1 MIRLTD
7 FDAILSDLDG
17 VLVDSDAAIAEG
29 YDEWADGHGLDREL
43 VRSLYPG
50 TPARQ
55 VVERAAP
62 WLDAAAE
69 AERIDSIHVARG
81 SAVAALPGAAALLAA
96 PPKPLAVVTSCS
108 RALATAR
115 FAASGLEAPEVVV
128 TADDV
133 ATGKPDPAAYL
144 EAARRLGAEPFRCVV
159 IEDAPAGVSAGK
171 AAGMTVLALTTTHA
185 ADELSDADEL
195 AADLAALAG

>member
-1 MIRLTD
+1 MPDLAR

-17 VLVDSDAAIAEG
+17 VLVDSDAAIGRG
-29 YDEWADGHGLDREL
+29 YDEWADRHGLDRDH

-55 VVERAAP
+55 VVEQAAP
-62 WLDAAAE
+62 GLDAAAE
-69 AERIDSIHVARG
+69 AEAIDAIHVAHGAEVR
-81 SAVAALPGAAALLAA
+81 ALPGAHELLDA
-96 PPKPLAVVTSCS
+96 PPRPLAVVTSCS
-108 RALATAR
+108 RKLAAAR
-115 FAASGLEAPEVVV
+115 FGASGLRAPEVVV

-144 EAARRLGAEPFRCVV
+144 EAARRMGVQPGRCLV
-159 IEDAPAGVSAGK
+159 IEDAPAGVEAGK

-185 ADELSDADEL
+185 PAELSDADEL
-195 AADLAALAG
+195 AADLTALGT